1 MCVCLL
7 PLEINSSVTHL
18 KKRVEVIDT
27 LVFGNIKTKKDL
39 LRESIY
45 FRCEMMNERKRE
57 EEEERE
63 VIRCSRQSHQNSIAK
78 SIVQQDRTLDR
89 YFEVFQSKPIV
100 VLNEQEEEEDVD
112 DDEEDEKKGK
122 SFVII
127 ITRNKKRT
135 GVGTS

>member
-1 MCVCLL
+1 MK
-7 PLEINSSVTHL
+7 ERE
-18 KKRVEVIDT
+18 KK
-27 LVFGNIKTKKDL
+27 KK
-39 LRESIY
+39 
-45 FRCEMMNERKRE
+45 K
-57 EEEERE
+57 RE